1 MENHHAINGCLPSI
15 SMGNDPWLPPPI
27 FDFSEAPQV
36 GHPLHRHRAARCA
49 RTEQLPFGPGAKETA
64 EGCSDLPVPTIAQWE
79 FQDPKMEVLYHC
91 TIFLDIFLWGYSLK
105 FRPEKLAIE

>member
-15 SMGNDPWLPPPI
+15 SMGNDPWLSPPI